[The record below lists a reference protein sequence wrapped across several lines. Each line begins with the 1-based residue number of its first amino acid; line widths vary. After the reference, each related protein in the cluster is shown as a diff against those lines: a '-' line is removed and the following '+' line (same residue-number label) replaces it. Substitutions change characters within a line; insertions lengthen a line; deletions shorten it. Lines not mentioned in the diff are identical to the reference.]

1 MDSFVKKASNP
12 YSTGGGGTTLE
23 HNYGAVLLGHVLT
36 RDPAGEL
43 GDGAVPHQLVFQAAD
58 LSPVDDFVLIG
69 NDQLGEIGAAIA
81 VRRAPKLIPSQNDSL
96 SLISSF
102 LQALLARWRD
112 VDAGRWRLILATA
125 SGCTPAREARDLA
138 EVARGSL
145 SDDAFRTAVSR
156 QRHPQKNRLKQL
168 DAIVEAVS
176 VELGTDVSDS
186 ELTWRLLRRLRVRE
200 LQLEDSDP
208 GDRTNAVTGLVKHTV
223 DGTNAAASNLFGRL
237 VELSGTF
244 ARAGATVDR
253 ATLRSE
259 LTGLLTPIIALGEAP
274 KPPDPVDVGAVL
286 RGPLAR
292 LHLDTAFEDAQEQQS
307 HDPVGAAGVFGSIAD
322 RLASTPYSQYAL
334 NVRRRQAQALQAAG
348 DSDGR
353 IRVDLDVMVKALQR
367 GDAALASRTIQR
379 LVAEQIT
386 GADSLI
392 RTVNA
397 LGAIAELELDHRT
410 TLQHVAATVDEL
422 QPDDPYGLQAV
433 TLFAEHAVADNDH
446 ALLLDRSAR
455 LRSFVDAAPA
465 DPLWQARLTAC
476 LADADDPA
484 TPWSVT
490 AARAGREPAAAAALL
505 SARYARHLA
514 RSGLP
519 EEALERY
526 DTAVERALRPAGPA
540 FHQDAADWI
549 EAQNLIR
556 VRYGI
561 ERTKLADSHLM
572 PAALRAAG
580 NGALLPHPM
589 SARENAL
596 AHLARD
602 KSEPDTLQALRRYR
616 LEAVVTGA
624 WQREG
629 EAERLLGA
637 FHLRTGEIHS
647 ALPHLMA
654 AGETDTLGSAAAQL
668 PDEPLDLEPGGV
680 AARQSWERV
689 SAFTLAGKAADLLPD
704 EQAVQWM
711 QAALD
716 EVAANRP
723 PTFSGD
729 STLAA
734 YRSLA
739 GLAWACTDEQ
749 AQRYLDFVE
758 PFLDRRPGYASKSDQ
773 SHPDVLIAIA
783 ARHPELRRRA
793 VEQMCRI
800 LDLAPG
806 RMTEII
812 LLNGASLQ
820 SDPELVVQLCGP
832 SAQRGNAQA
841 AIALTLVDAR
851 AQAADAARH
860 QVRHLI
866 TPTQPTPPD
875 LVRPEF
881 VALLAEALDDQD
893 RSELGEALKEGVLNA
908 DRLAMQ
914 RQEHLNALASLAASL
929 TAEQRAVLY
938 PTALDAAEGNLDG
951 SAGDEDDGMHP
962 YDRSGI
968 NWGTTTLRYAGL
980 RAAAALSDRPEQIE
994 TLATLALIQL
1004 PHADEDEALT
1014 LTQAL
1019 AMLDPDHTGLPVEAL
1034 AAHSLPWVRV
1044 LAARMWCAAR
1054 EGRPVVGASLARD
1067 PSHHVRRTMAACL
1080 TDTELHT
1087 SLRLDL
1093 RHDPRRSVRRAAGAS

>member
-1 MDSFVKKASNP
+1 M
-12 YSTGGGGTTLE
+12 
-23 HNYGAVLLGHVLT
+23 
-36 RDPAGEL
+36 
-43 GDGAVPHQLVFQAAD
+43 
-58 LSPVDDFVLIG
+58 
-69 NDQLGEIGAAIA
+69 
-81 VRRAPKLIPSQNDSL
+81 
-96 SLISSF
+96 
-102 LQALLARWRD
+102 
-112 VDAGRWRLILATA
+112 
-125 SGCTPAREARDLA
+125 
-138 EVARGSL
+138 
-145 SDDAFRTAVSR
+145 
-156 QRHPQKNRLKQL
+156 
-168 DAIVEAVS
+168 VE
-176 VELGTDVSDS
+176 
-186 ELTWRLLRRLRVRE
+186 
-200 LQLEDSDP
+200 
-208 GDRTNAVTGLVKHTV
+208 
-223 DGTNAAASNLFGRL
+223 
-237 VELSGTF
+237 
-244 ARAGATVDR
+244 
-253 ATLRSE
+253 
-259 LTGLLTPIIALGEAP
+259 
-274 KPPDPVDVGAVL
+274 
-286 RGPLAR
+286 
-292 LHLDTAFEDAQEQQS
+292 
-307 HDPVGAAGVFGSIAD
+307 
-322 RLASTPYSQYAL
+322 
-334 NVRRRQAQALQAAG
+334 
-348 DSDGR
+348 
-353 IRVDLDVMVKALQR
+353 ALQR

-422 QPDDPYGLQAV
+422 QPGDPHGLQAV

-476 LADADDPA
+476 LADADAPA

-490 AARAGREPAAAAALL
+490 AARAGREPAAAAAL
-505 SARYARHLA
+505 
-514 RSGLP
+514 
-519 EEALERY
+519 
-526 DTAVERALRPAGPA
+526 
-540 FHQDAADWI
+540 
-549 EAQNLIR
+549 
-556 VRYGI
+556 
-561 ERTKLADSHLM
+561 
-572 PAALRAAG
+572 
-580 NGALLPHPM
+580 
-589 SARENAL
+589 
-596 AHLARD
+596 
-602 KSEPDTLQALRRYR
+602 
-616 LEAVVTGA
+616 VTGA
-624 WQREG
+624 WQREQEG
-629 EAERLLGA
+629 ERLLGA

-654 AGETDTLGSAAAQL
+654 GGETDTLGSAAAQL

-689 SAFTLAGKAADLLPD
+689 SAFTLAGRAADLLPD

-723 PTFSGD
+723 PTFGGD
-729 STLAA
+729 SVLAA

-739 GLAWACTDEQ
+739 GLSWACTDEQ
-749 AQRYLDFVE
+749 AQWYLDFVE
-758 PFLDRRPGYASKSDQ
+758 PFFDRRPGFASKSDQ

-812 LLNGASLQ
+812 LLNGASLR

-832 SAQRGNAQA
+832 SAQRGNALA
-841 AIALTLVDAR
+841 AVALTLVGAR

-875 LVRPEF
+875 LLRPEF
-881 VALLAEALDDQD
+881 VALLAEALDDQE

-929 TAEQRAVLY
+929 TVEQRAEVY

-951 SAGDEDDGMHP
+951 SAGDEDGGMHP

-1019 AMLDPDHTGLPVEAL
+1019 TMLDPDHTGLPIEAL

-1067 PSHHVRRTMAACL
+1067 PSHHVRRTMTACL